1 MARYKIKIKV
11 ISECEVLVEADSVE
25 VAVYKATDENQK
37 EIAGT
42 NEVISKEA
50 IGVSL
55 IEETVVE
62 QELPSSD

>member
-1 MARYKIKIKV
+1 MAKYKIKVKV

-25 VAVYKATDENQK
+25 IAVYKSIGENQM
-37 EIAGT
+37 EIEGT

-50 IGVSL
+50 IGASL

>member
-1 MARYKIKIKV
+1 MARYKIKLKV
-11 ISECEVLVEADSVE
+11 ISECELLIEADSVE
-25 VAVYKATDENQK
+25 VAVYKATDENQA

-50 IGVSL
+50 IGASL
-55 IEETVVE
+55 IEETATE